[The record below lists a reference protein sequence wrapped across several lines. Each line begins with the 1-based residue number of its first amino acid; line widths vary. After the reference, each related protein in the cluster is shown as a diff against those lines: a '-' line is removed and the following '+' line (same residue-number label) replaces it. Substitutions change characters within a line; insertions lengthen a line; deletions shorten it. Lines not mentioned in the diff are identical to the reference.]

1 MYFGL
6 DSFITLNFC
15 EPAPANL
22 PTGAHSIFSL
32 NYNYFL
38 LLFAVCY
45 FAVFRLQFTAYYFVS
60 RYFAS
65 RYFASCSSIRRT
77 FSISSAMSRFERA
90 IFSRT
95 SAINASAFFDLEKK
109 PMLFSNKAMSCSI
122 CLILL

>member
-38 LLFAVCY
+38 LLFATHN
-45 FAVFRLQFTAYYFVS
+45 FAVFRLQFITAY
-60 RYFAS
+60 YFAS

-95 SAINASAFFDLEKK
+95 SAINASAFFDFEKK